1 MCLNVCVWRYMYGCL
16 ARYIPIFFH
25 FFQTLN
31 FFFFIEDIPT
41 TKPTDQFSQ
50 LPLIVYRIDSL
61 QVVINHLTIFLTCII
76 INTLQLHLSKTMQSK
91 DSIHKGVVVIWVC
104 FS

>member
-1 MCLNVCVWRYMYGCL
+1 MPCEVYTD
-16 ARYIPIFFH
+16 FFSL
-25 FFQTLN
+25 FSN
-31 FFFFIEDIPT
+31 SEFFFFIEDIPT
-41 TKPTDQFSQ
+41 TKPSDQFSQ
-50 LPLIVYRIDSL
+50 LPLIVYRIDIL